1 MHHISAAILSVF
13 ELISVLISVQ
23 LYVYG
28 EQFVKLCIIDAG
40 FFNVF
45 GLISVLVVFAASLSP
60 LALIFA
66 VLSYVPTSNL
76 CLLRLTFVLSVT

>member
-1 MHHISAAILSVF
+1 MGRVHDD
-13 ELISVLISVQ
+13 
-23 LYVYG
+23 G
-28 EQFVKLCIIDAG
+28 EMGRTIFRCSFV
-40 FFNVF
+40 VF

-76 CLLRLTFVLSVT
+76 CLLRLTFVLSGT